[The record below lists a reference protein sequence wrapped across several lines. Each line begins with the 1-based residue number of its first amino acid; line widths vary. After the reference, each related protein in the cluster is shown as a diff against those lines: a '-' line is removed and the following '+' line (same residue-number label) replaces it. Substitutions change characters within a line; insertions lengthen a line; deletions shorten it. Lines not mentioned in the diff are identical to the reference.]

1 MKACLLSLL
10 VVAMCALPGISLT
23 ANADGTIV
31 IKAGS
36 FKLSD
41 DTQDLSG
48 GISLT
53 FDEDASGVFGV
64 EGEWHVSDKVAIGGE
79 LLSYSNDWDSNVGTS
94 GDVDT
99 IALMFNARRYFGI
112 GKLLRFHIGGG
123 IGFASTDFEGPGGSV
138 SGDGIALQAMGGL
151 RVQRGKLGFFSE
163 LKLFV
168 SEPEDDLGDEIEVS
182 GTGLF
187 AGITF
192 AF

>member
-1 MKACLLSLL
+1 MKAFLLSLL
-10 VVAMCALPGISLT
+10 VVAMCTLPGISST
-23 ANADGTIV
+23 ASADGTIV
-31 IKAGS
+31 IKTGS
-36 FKLSD
+36 FAFSD
-41 DTQDLSG
+41 DTQNLSG
-48 GISLT
+48 GVNLT

-79 LLSYSNDWDSNVGTS
+79 FLSYSNDWDSNVGTS

-112 GKLLRFHIGGG
+112 GKLLRFHIGSG
-123 IGFASTDFEGPGGSV
+123 IGLASTDFEGPGGSV
-138 SGDGIALQAMGGL
+138 SDDSIALQAMGGL
-151 RVQRGKLGFFSE
+151 SVQRGQLGFFSE